1 MKMIN
6 TLARYPAVA
15 VTSGVGTTVASWTE
29 VITGPLEVII
39 MIGTAIIVVSTAVMK
54 FKEAFLK
61 KK

>member
-54 FKEAFLK
+54 
-61 KK
+61 